1 MEKIKIQYVN
11 EYRKKE
17 DSSLVFIALVNLGF
31 ICAIGAMCIFLLV
44 TV

>member
-17 DSSLVFIALVNLGF
+17 DSGLVFIALVSLGF
-31 ICAIGAMCIFLLV
+31 ICAIGAMCIFLSV